1 MQEKY
6 LSVTQF
12 AQLHNIDKADVNRHI
27 HAGRIPA
34 EKIGNQWIIPADA
47 PKPED
52 KRVKS
57 GKYKNWRK
65 KPSTPESEEKPSE

>member
-1 MQEKY
+1 MDNY

-12 AQLHNIDKADVNRHI
+12 AEKHGLSVARIRLLINQ
-27 HAGRIPA
+27 GRIPA
-34 EKIGNQWIIPADA
+34 EKIGNQWVIRADT
-47 PKPED
+47 PRPED

-65 KPSTPESEEKPSE
+65 QKPASL

>member
-1 MQEKY
+1 MQTNFI
-6 LSVTQF
+6 SVTEF
-12 AQLHNIDKADVNRHI
+12 CKKHGLDRANAIRFIK
-27 HAGRIPA
+27 AGRIPA
-34 EKIGNQWIIPADA
+34 EKVGNQYIIPADA

-65 KPSTPESEEKPSE
+65 KPSE

>member
-1 MQEKY
+1 MQPNY
-6 LSVTQF
+6 LSVTEF
-12 AQLHNIDKADVNRHI
+12 CKKYNLDGAVVRKSIYAE
-27 HAGRIPA
+27 RIPA
-34 EKIGNQWIIPADA
+34 VKIGAQWAIPADA

-65 KPSTPESEEKPSE
+65 KPSE